1 MRRRLFGIMLA
12 CLLAVGLVPA
22 AAFALGQGGESAP
35 GDSAGAI
42 ETQSFATEHF
52 PNYGF
57 SDVDP
62 GEWFANDNILGYALQ
77 HGLMRGYDESGM
89 FGPYD
94 PVTRG
99 QVVTVLWRIAGAPE
113 EYGYSFTD
121 VPPDEFFSVPLS
133 WASKAGIVQG
143 YGDGT
148 FRPYQSV
155 TREELCKMLANFARI
170 HAGIFTTTHGYLF
183 AQMPDNYEV
192 SEWAR
197 NEVAWCLNNHII
209 TGVEVYQGGSVV
221 RLIKPQDTADRSMF
235 AKMVSVLD
243 RDVLNEMAVPR
254 FGLGS
259 YIAGV
264 NIPTGWF
271 ALDSADGYY
280 PGYIE
285 VYHAGADPDDAPLY
299 AAYFGYRGYMKLE
312 PGMRVGISGAVAVP
326 YHRSSP
332 ASEIRGWG
340 MYDVNYDLASGTYDI
355 IPMADATSGPAKYG
369 IATLPSELLA
379 PESTAVQTFTQKV
392 TVTLAYGQ
400 LLYLENALVVAK
412 P

>member
-1 MRRRLFGIMLA
+1 M
-12 CLLAVGLVPA
+12 
-22 AAFALGQGGESAP
+22 
-35 GDSAGAI
+35 
-42 ETQSFATEHF
+42 
-52 PNYGF
+52 
-57 SDVDP
+57 
-62 GEWFANDNILGYALQ
+62 
-77 HGLMRGYDESGM
+77 
-89 FGPYD
+89 
-94 PVTRG
+94 
-99 QVVTVLWRIAGAPE
+99 VTVLWRIAGSPE

-340 MYDVNYDLASGTYDI
+340 MYDVDYDLASGTYDI

-369 IATLPSELLA
+369 VATLPSELLA

-392 TVTLAYGQ
+392 TVTLNYGQ